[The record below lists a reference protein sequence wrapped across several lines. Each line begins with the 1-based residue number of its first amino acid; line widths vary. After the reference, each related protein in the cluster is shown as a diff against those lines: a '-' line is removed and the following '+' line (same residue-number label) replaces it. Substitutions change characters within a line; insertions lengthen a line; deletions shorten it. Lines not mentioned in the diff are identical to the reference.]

1 MQHFAGWQLQLY
13 SVSPSQID
21 IILKAIIL
29 KTTESSAM
37 KLNSLGVEHH
47 KFILGLIS

>member
-1 MQHFAGWQLQLY
+1 MGCPKKF
-13 SVSPSQID
+13 D

-29 KTTESSAM
+29 RTKSSLM
-37 KLNSLGVEHH
+37 KLKNFGVEHH